1 MQTNSHASPPARRGL
16 LLAGGSGSR
25 LYPAT
30 LAISKQLLP
39 VYDKPMI
46 YYALSPLMMAGI
58 REVLLIATPQDLPRF
73 RQLLGDGSA
82 WGIALSYAAQ
92 NEPRGIAEAFL
103 IGREFIAGQPC
114 TLILGDNLFYGH
126 GFASQLRQAAKVG
139 DGATAFAYAVSDP
152 QRYGV
157 IEFDAGGHPLDIQE
171 KPTRPKSRY
180 AVTGLYFYDAEVCDI
195 AATLRPSARGEL
207 EITEINRHY
216 LARGKLTVERLGRGL
231 AWLDTGTPEAL
242 LEASQFIAAI
252 EKRQGLKIGC
262 PEEIA
267 WRQGWIDDAA
277 LRHLADALGSGAY
290 ADYLR
295 RLPADEIRQATEGD
309 AA

>member
-1 MQTNSHASPPARRGL
+1 MSKNPTRRGL

-39 VYDKPMI
+39 VYDKPMV
-46 YYALSPLMMAGI
+46 YYALSTLMLAGI
-58 REVLLIATPQDLPRF
+58 REILLIATPQDLPRF
-73 RQLLGDGSA
+73 RQLLGDGCA

-92 NEPRGIAEAFL
+92 PEPRGIAEAL
-103 IGREFIAGQPC
+103 IIGREFIAGQPC
-114 TLILGDNLFYGH
+114 ALILGDNLFYGH
-126 GFASQLRQAAKVG
+126 GFATRLQQAAKLG
-139 DGATAFAYAVSDP
+139 AGATAFAYAVSDP

-157 IEFDAGGHPLDIQE
+157 IEFDDAGCASGIEE
-171 KPTRPKSRY
+171 KPAHPKSRY

-216 LARGKLTVERLGRGL
+216 LARGRLAVELLGRGL

-242 LEASQFIAAI
+242 LEASQFIAVI

-262 PEEIA
+262 PEEVA
-267 WRQGWIDDAA
+267 WRLGWIDDEA
-277 LRHLADALGSGAY
+277 LLRLAETLGDGAY
-290 ADYLR
+290 AGYLR
-295 RLPADEIRQATEGD
+295 GLPAAGVRWIPGKATE
-309 AA
+309 